1 MNVDTL
7 FTSLAD
13 LSGQLRTRKVSAV
26 ELTHACLQRLETL
39 GPQYNALA
47 TLTRELAEQQAKEA
61 DANFQRGHVASP
73 LQGIPFGVKDLLA
86 TKGIRTTWGSE
97 PFRDQVFDYDATVI
111 EKLRSAG
118 AVLAAKLAMVPL
130 AGGGGYRY
138 SNPHLFGT
146 CKNPWNPEYWA
157 GGSSSGPT
165 AAVSAGLVP
174 FAIGSETGGSIVV
187 AAAYT
192 GITAIRP
199 TYGLVSRHGA
209 MALSWTLDKLGP
221 MCHSADDCAL
231 VLAAIAGG
239 DTKDPSCDGRLFRYT
254 KAGGPAMNTIRLGY
268 WPADFSET
276 ANASARPAYTAA
288 IEEFKKMGLKMVE
301 IKLPVLPYREVS
313 GVIARGEVSTVFEPM
328 IRDEARFNL
337 MRDERQKAGL
347 KAGLELPAIQYL
359 QATRIRRLI
368 QEQIRQFFTQV
379 DAIVC
384 YTERGPAPRIDS
396 EPPDRPAGAA
406 GRGGAG
412 SRAATPPGNTDLMG
426 CSNLLGLPGITL
438 PCGFSTG
445 TNLPVALHV
454 VGRPFDEALLVG
466 LSREYQ
472 KRTDWHRKR
481 PPVPGD

>member
-1 MNVDTL
+1 MNDDIL
-7 FTSLAD
+7 FSSLAD
-13 LSGQLRTRKVSAV
+13 LGALLRTRKLSSV
-26 ELTHACLQRLETL
+26 ELTQACLSRLETL
-39 GPQYNALA
+39 GPRYNALA
-47 TLTRELAEQQAKEA
+47 TLTRELAEQQAREA
-61 DANFQRGHVASP
+61 DSNFQRGHIASP

-97 PFRDQVFDYDATVI
+97 PFRDQVFDYDAAVI
-111 EKLRSAG
+111 EKLHSAG
-118 AVLAAKLAMVPL
+118 AVLGAKLAMVPL

-165 AAVSAGLVP
+165 AAVSSAMVP

-192 GITAIRP
+192 GITAMRP
-199 TYGLVSRHGA
+199 TYGLVSRYGA

-231 VLAAIAGG
+231 VLAAIAGN
-239 DTKDPSCDGRLFRYT
+239 DTRDPSCDGRPFPYA
-254 KAGGPAMNTIRLGY
+254 KSGPPLNTVRLGY

-276 ANASARPAYTAA
+276 ANASARPAYNAA
-288 IEEFKKMGLKMVE
+288 IEEFRKMGLKMVE
-301 IKLPVLPYREVS
+301 IKLPALPYREVS

-328 IRDEARFNL
+328 IRDEMRFNL

-347 KAGLELPAIQYL
+347 KSGLDLPATQYL

-368 QEQIRQFFTQV
+368 QQQVRQFFTQV
-379 DAIVC
+379 DVVVC

-396 EPPDRPAGAA
+396 EGPDRAPGA

-412 SRAATPPGNTDLMG
+412 ATPPPPPPGNTDLMAA
-426 CSNLLGLPGITL
+426 SNLNGLPGITL

-454 VGRPFDEALLVG
+454 VGRPFEDGLLVHIG
-466 LSREYQ
+466 REYQ
-472 KRTDWHRKR
+472 RRTDWHRRR
-481 PPVPGD
+481 PPVRA

>member
-1 MNVDTL
+1 MTDDIL
-7 FTSLAD
+7 FSSLAD
-13 LSGQLRTRKVSAV
+13 LAGMLRTRKISSV
-26 ELTHACLQRLETL
+26 ELTQACLQRLEVM
-39 GPQYNALA
+39 GPRYNALA
-47 TLTRELAEQQAKEA
+47 TLTRELAGQQARDA
-61 DANFQRGHVASP
+61 DAAFQRRKIASP

-97 PFRDQVFDYDATVI
+97 PFRDQVFDYDAAVI
-111 EKLRSAG
+111 EKLRAAG

-165 AAVSAGLVP
+165 AAVSSGMTP

-192 GITAIRP
+192 GITAMRP

-231 VLAAIAGG
+231 VLAAIAGN
-239 DTKDPSCDGRLFRYT
+239 DTRDPSCDGRPFHYST
-254 KAGGPAMNTIRLGY
+254 TGPAMNTIRLGY

-288 IEEFKKMGLKMVE
+288 IEEFKKMGLNMVE

-347 KAGLELPAIQYL
+347 KGGLDLPATQYL

-368 QEQIRQFFTQV
+368 QEQVRHFFTEV
-379 DAIVC
+379 DAVVC

-396 EPPDRPAGAA
+396 EAPAAPAGA
-406 GRGGAG
+406 GRGGRG
-412 SRAATPPGNTDLMG
+412 GNATPPPPPGNTDLMG
-426 CSNLLGLPGITL
+426 ASNLNGLPGITL
-438 PCGFSTG
+438 PVGFSTG
-445 TNLPVALHV
+445 TNLPVAFHV
-454 VGRPFDEALLVG
+454 VGRPFEDALLVAIG
-466 LSREYQ
+466 REYQ
-472 KRTDWHRKR
+472 RRTDWHRRR
-481 PPVPGD
+481 PPVSM